1 MTIEEFQEEDEGY
14 NPLLDWNEEDDEDM
28 EENFGPAGIF
38 STGEPCADNRQIMA
52 ERYVDEDY
60 PENDE
65 DQPHFDEAEFE
76 YEVYGCSLSWQH
88 AERRMF
94 VNQQVI
100 QNIHNRECGC
110 GSQIT
115 IVITIV

>member
-1 MTIEEFQEEDEGY
+1 MTHDEVQNDKDDY
-14 NPLLDWNEEDDEDM
+14 NPLDYMDDIDQ
-28 EENFGPAGIF
+28 ENVQDFGPAGIF
-38 STGEPCADNRQIMA
+38 STGDPCADNRQIMA
-52 ERYVDEDY
+52 ERYVEEDSSEDE
-60 PENDE
+60 E
-65 DQPHFDEAEFE
+65 DQPHFEEAEFE
-76 YEVYGCSLSWQH
+76 YEVYECSLSWQH

-115 IVITIV
+115 IV